1 MHKPGITLIG
11 AHTRARPEKE
21 SRPGWFTVRDDIKS
35 LMKLVAEGRIDLES
49 KICETHSPLDGVAVY
64 NRLIEDKNFPT
75 VVQFDWSQ
83 L

>member
-1 MHKPGITLIG
+1 
-11 AHTRARPEKE
+11 
-21 SRPGWFTVRDDIKS
+21 
-35 LMKLVAEGRIDLES
+35 MKLVGEGRIDLES